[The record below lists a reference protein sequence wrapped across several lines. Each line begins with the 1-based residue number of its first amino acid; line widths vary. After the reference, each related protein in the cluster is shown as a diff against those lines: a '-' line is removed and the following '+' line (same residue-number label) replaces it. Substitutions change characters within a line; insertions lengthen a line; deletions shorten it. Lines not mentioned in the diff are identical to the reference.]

1 MKFIS
6 FKYIRVVCY
15 LKLKTVFIA
24 LLGQSPISEISVLK
38 IEMLLAFQ
46 NQTNIQI
53 IKF

>member
-1 MKFIS
+1 MKIFS
-6 FKYIRVVCY
+6 FKYICVVCY

-24 LLGQSPISEISVLK
+24 LLGQSPISEISILK

-53 IKF
+53 IRF